1 MGWFGSPAGEA
12 GLLSLKCSQGDQAL
26 ASFDSEDVVKDFVAM
41 IAWEKRLAREGPFF
55 RELFESR
62 RVRSVL
68 DLACGPGRHAALF
81 ASWGLEAW
89 GADAS
94 PAMIRLS
101 REYAREK
108 GVRPRFVR
116 ATYGKLRK
124 TIHRRFDAIINI
136 GNSLVQVGNQ
146 RELEILLREGRA
158 LLNPGGIFLS
168 QTRNYDG
175 YGEDFLEALPVTS
188 RSGPGE
194 ETLYLR
200 LHQRQGERIR
210 FYLVKLV
217 PQGKVWMACPRM
229 TWFYRVTRANLARAL
244 RKAGF
249 RRAQWFGGYD
259 RSPFD
264 PPSSPDLVLLAR
276 APG

>member
-1 MGWFGSPAGEA
+1 MAN
-12 GLLSLKCSQGDQAL
+12 
-26 ASFDSEDVVKDFVAM
+26 FDSEDVVKDFVAM
-41 IAWEKRLAREGPFF
+41 IAWEKRLAREGPYF

-81 ASWGLEAW
+81 ASWSLEAW

-94 PAMIRLS
+94 PAMIRLA

-116 ATYGKLRK
+116 AAYGKLRK
-124 TIHRRFDAIINI
+124 TVRRRFDAIINI
-136 GNSLVQVGNQ
+136 GNSLVQVKDQ
-146 RELEILLREGRA
+146 AELVALMREVRG
-158 LLNPGGIFLS
+158 LLNPGGLFLS

-175 YGEDFLEALPVTS
+175 YGEGFLEALPVTP
-188 RSGPGE
+188 RRGPGG

-200 LHQRQGERIR
+200 LHQRQGGRIR
-210 FYLVKLV
+210 FYLVKLL
-217 PQGKVWMACPRM
+217 PEGRGWKAFPRM

-244 RKAGF
+244 REAGF
-249 RRAQWFGGYD
+249 RKAQWFGGYD

-264 PPSSPDLVLLAR
+264 PQASPDLVLLAR